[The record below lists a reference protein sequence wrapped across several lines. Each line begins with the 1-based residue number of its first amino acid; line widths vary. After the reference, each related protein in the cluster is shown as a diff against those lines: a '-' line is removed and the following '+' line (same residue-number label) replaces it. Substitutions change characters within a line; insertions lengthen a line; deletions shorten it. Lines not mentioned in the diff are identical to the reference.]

1 MKNSFSSL
9 LKMTALVAGILSLG
23 SCSRSEYAML
33 PKGPTY
39 AGTSR
44 VATPVHAAPAPSAVA
59 TPAPAVAV
67 APVAAPAAVATAPA
81 ASSAPAATAA
91 QPAALATAK
100 APHLNLVQRLAVS
113 QLVHKANKMVQR
125 SGAARQHNNT
135 AATQKLEGRL
145 RTGILLAILGLLVE
159 ILGAVVG
166 SYVIYLLGA
175 ILIIV
180 GGVFIVLYLID
191 KL

>member
-1 MKNSFSSL
+1 MKNNFTSL
-9 LKMTALVAGILSLG
+9 LKMTALLAGILSLG

-44 VATPVHAAPAPSAVA
+44 VATPVHATPTPATVV

-67 APVAAPAAVATAPA
+67 ASVAAPAVAVSVAQVA
-81 ASSAPAATAA
+81 AATAA
-91 QPAALATAK
+91 QPAAIATAK
-100 APHLNLVQRLAVS
+100 ASHLNLVQRLAVS
-113 QLVHKANKMVQR
+113 QLVRKVDKLAQR
-125 SGAARQHNNT
+125 SGTARQHNNT

-145 RTGILLAILGLLVE
+145 RQGIILAAIGLLVE

-166 SYVIYLLGA
+166 SGLIYLLGA

>member
-1 MKNSFSSL
+1 MKNSFTTFSKL
-9 LKMTALVAGILSLG
+9 AGLIACVISLG

-33 PKGPTY
+33 PKGATY
-39 AGTSR
+39 AGNSHVAAPVR
-44 VATPVHAAPAPSAVA
+44 ATPAPTAVA

-67 APVAAPAAVATAPA
+67 APVAAPAAIATAPA
-81 ASSAPAATAA
+81 ASPALAATAA

-145 RTGILLAILGLLVE
+145 RQGILLAILGLLVE
-159 ILGAVVG
+159 ILGAVLG
-166 SYVIYLLGA
+166 SSLIYLLGA

>member
-1 MKNSFSSL
+1 MKNSFTTFSKL
-9 LKMTALVAGILSLG
+9 AGLIACVISLG

-33 PKGPTY
+33 PKGATY
-39 AGTSR
+39 AGNSHIAAPVR
-44 VATPVHAAPAPSAVA
+44 ATPAPTAIA

-67 APVAAPAAVATAPA
+67 APVAAPAVVAAAPTPIA
-81 ASSAPAATAA
+81 AAA
-91 QPAALATAK
+91 QPAAIATAK

-113 QLVHKANKMVQR
+113 QLVHKANKMAQR

-145 RTGILLAILGLLVE
+145 RQGIILAAIGLLVE
-159 ILGAVVG
+159 ILGAVLG
-166 SYVIYLLGA
+166 SYLVYLLGA

>member
-1 MKNSFSSL
+1 MKNNFTSL
-9 LKMTALVAGILSLG
+9 LKLTALLAGVLSLG

-44 VATPVHAAPAPSAVA
+44 VATPVHAAPTPIAVV

-67 APVAAPAAVATAPA
+67 APAPVVAPTAVAVTPAPAAVV
-81 ASSAPAATAA
+81 A

-100 APHLNLVQRLAVS
+100 APHLNLVQRLAVT

-145 RTGILLAILGLLVE
+145 RQGILLAILGLLVE
-159 ILGAVVG
+159 ILGAVLG
-166 SYVIYLLGA
+166 SYLIYLLGA